1 MAYVLDASFAAS
13 WFLPDE
19 ASEAADEALA
29 AVLSNSPVVPSLFRH
44 ELRNLLLAAERRNR
58 LTRSDVDEALAM
70 VSTLPIA
77 VRTADDDRDV
87 LSLAR
92 KHVLT
97 AYDAAYLALALAE
110 RLPLATL
117 DKRLAQ
123 AARAEKAA
131 LLGPLAR

>member
-1 MAYVLDASFAAS
+1 
-13 WFLPDE
+13 
-19 ASEAADEALA
+19 
-29 AVLSNSPVVPSLFRH
+29 
-44 ELRNLLLAAERRNR
+44 
-58 LTRSDVDEALAM
+58 M

-77 VRTADDDRDV
+77 VRTADDDLDV

-123 AARAEKAA
+123 AARAEKAG

>member
-19 ASEAADEALA
+19 ASEAADEALVE
-29 AVLSNSPVVPSLFRH
+29 VLSNLPVVPPLFRH

-92 KHVLT
+92 KHVLS